1 MEMLDVT
8 GRFATVS
15 FNRGWVIVT
24 AKKTGRVKGMWL
36 SNDPEWTRRQLA
48 WLFMLN
54 PSIKPS
60 EIDSYTLRSVT
71 ETMRDIR
78 WESDQLAHDEMSRI
92 YKWANPENSKP
103 FELDEDWVDEYYNRY
118 RPIRRKLQSQLIKEA
133 RQAAA

>member
-15 FNRGWVIVT
+15 FNKGWVIVT
-24 AKKTGRVKGMWL
+24 AKKTGRASGMWL
-36 SNDPEWTRRQLA
+36 SNDSEWTRRQLA

-71 ETMRDIR
+71 ETMREIR
-78 WESDQLAHDEMSRI
+78 WQSGQQAHDEMARI
-92 YKWANPENSKP
+92 YGWANPENSKP
-103 FELDEDWVDEYYNRY
+103 FDLDEDWVEEYYSRY
-118 RPIRRKLQSQLIKEA
+118 RPIRRKVQSQLIEEA
-133 RQAAA
+133 QQAA

>member
-24 AKKTGRVKGMWL
+24 AKKTGRVKGMFL

-54 PSIKPS
+54 PKIKPS
-60 EIDSYTLRSVT
+60 EIDSFTLRYVT

-78 WESDQLAHDEMSRI
+78 EESGRKAHDEMARI
-92 YKWANPENSKP
+92 YGWANPENSKP
-103 FELDEDWVDEYYNRY
+103 FDLDEDWVDEYYKRY
-118 RPIRRKLQSQLIKEA
+118 RPIRRKLQSQLIQQ
-133 RQAAA
+133 QAA